1 MKTESKFGFM
11 VLGGMIGIVGLFIGL
26 CVTPLTAQRGDF
38 DEIVCTSL
46 RIVYPDGKTAIWLG
60 QGKEYAQVTCYG
72 TDGIAQASMQSDDSG
87 GSLLLDVAGAGD
99 SGLPFV
105 SLLANKHGGS
115 ISLKSDSS
123 YMSLGD
129 GIVLSNEGG
138 VIFLNVKKHKG
149 AVFTLSQGVG
159 TDNVEHAELQVT
171 PYSLALLMNGEV
183 KGFCPLEWLVRP

>member
-11 VLGGMIGIVGLFIGL
+11 VLGGMIGIVGLSIGL
-26 CVTPLTAQRGDF
+26 YVTPLTAQRGDF

-105 SLLANKHGGS
+105 SLLAKKHGGS

-129 GIVLSNEGG
+129 GISLSNEGG

-149 AVFTLSQGVG
+149 AVLTIAQ
-159 TDNVEHAELQVT
+159 A
-171 PYSLALLMNGEV
+171 
-183 KGFCPLEWLVRP
+183 